1 MRPQDTISFT
11 AATGVSPD
19 RISQSDANW
28 ILYQQLSDHAKGAR
42 ASAAANIIN
51 AAVMCFVFV
60 GELNVWIMFFGFMTM
75 FALIGHRLWINAK
88 VPPVYEGGGINIQK
102 IYQHIERN
110 TWLLGGWWALAIGIP
125 LVDVTHEQQL
135 LVGIIGAGMMAAGT
149 ISFRT
154 LERPAL
160 IFVGMCALGSLVALI
175 TIGTTTSYASCI
187 LLGCY
192 SVVLFGAIK
201 RGAANF
207 IESKERERAL
217 EVSAETISLL
227 LNDYEQ
233 QGSDWLIEISD
244 LGLIK
249 NPCERLAAAS
259 GRPLETLTDLQFVEL
274 LDYGVAQIEL
284 MRLIASRQSFRD
296 HIVSLHVGQEQHWW
310 SITARPNHGTQGG
323 LRGVITD
330 ITAQRLAEEKV
341 RYMAHYDSLTGLPNR
356 FLFNESLDLALK
368 SDANG
373 AGLMYLDL
381 DHFKSINDTLGHPIG
396 DKLLNAVALRL
407 EACVRTGDL
416 IARLGGDEFAILVG
430 GDNLKAID
438 QLATRIIEAIGLP
451 FLIDGYEVSTGA
463 SIGIAYAPDHGDTP
477 EQLLKN
483 ADLALY
489 AAKAQGRGHFV
500 RFEKGM
506 GSLAET
512 RRELEL
518 DLRSALNRDEMRLH
532 YQPLI
537 NVMTGEPSG
546 YEALVRWQH
555 QLRGTVLPS
564 DFIPIAEETGMVIK
578 IGEWVIRR
586 ALQEA
591 ATWPEHLGVAV
602 NLSPAQMRSTSLVP
616 TVIHALAQSGVAAH
630 RLELEITESVLMN
643 DTEAN
648 IAILHRLSALG
659 VRIAL
664 DDFGTGFSSLN
675 YLRSFPFHKIK
686 IDRCF
691 ISEIDSREDC
701 RAIVR
706 SIVSLA
712 NNLGMTTTAEGVE
725 RQSQLDALRK
735 EGCTEVQGFL
745 FSKAVSSAELS
756 DLRPITRRRRAA

>member
-1 MRPQDTISFT
+1 MKPQDIFLS
-11 AATGVSPD
+11 AALTHASSGPAS
-19 RISQSDANW
+19 RSDADW

-42 ASAAANIIN
+42 ASVAANIVN
-51 AAVMCFVFV
+51 AAIMCFVFSSALSLPV
-60 GELNVWIMFFGFMTM
+60 IVLGFSTI
-75 FALIGHRLWINAK
+75 FALMFHRLWCNAK
-88 VPPVYEGGGINIQK
+88 VPVEFDGSSEDLLKTYKHVEW
-102 IYQHIERN
+102 N
-110 TWLLGGWWALAIGIP
+110 TWLLGTWWALSIGIP
-125 LVDVTHEQQL
+125 LVNVTQEQQL
-135 LVGIIGAGMMAAGT
+135 LVGIIGSGMMGAGT

-154 LERPAL
+154 LLRPAL
-160 IFVGMCALGSLVALI
+160 IFVGLCAIGSLFALVA
-175 TIGTTTSYASCI
+175 IGTTTSYAACF

-192 SVVLFGAIK
+192 CVVLFSAIK
-201 RGAANF
+201 RSAANF

-217 EVSAETISLL
+217 ADSAETISLL

-249 NPCERLAAAS
+249 NPCDRMAAATA
-259 GRPLETLTDLQFVEL
+259 RPHETLRDLQFFEL
-274 LDYGVAQIEL
+274 LDCGTSQIEL
-284 MRLIASRQSFRD
+284 MRLIASKQPFRD
-296 HIVSLHVGQEQHWW
+296 YIVSLHIEQEQRWW
-310 SITARPNHGTQGG
+310 SITARPNHGVQGG
-323 LRGVITD
+323 YRGVVTD

-368 SDANG
+368 ADENG

-407 EACVRTGDL
+407 EACVRNGDL

-430 GDNLKAID
+430 GENINAID

-451 FLIDGYEVSTGA
+451 FLIDGYEVMTGA

-489 AAKAQGRGHFV
+489 AAKAQGRGRYI
-500 RFEKGM
+500 RFETGM
-506 GSLAET
+506 DSLAES

-518 DLRSALNRDEMRLH
+518 DLRTALGRDEMRLH

-537 NVMTGEPSG
+537 NLTSGEPSG
-546 YEALVRWQH
+546 YEALVRWEH
-555 QLRGTVLPS
+555 HARGTVMPS

-591 ATWPEHLGVAV
+591 SKWPDHLSVAV
-602 NLSPAQMRSTSLVP
+602 NLSPAQMRSTNLLP
-616 TVIHALAQSGVAAH
+616 TIIHALAQSGVAAH

-643 DTEAN
+643 DSEAN
-648 IAILHRLSALG
+648 IAVLHKLSALG
-659 VRIAL
+659 IRIAL

-675 YLRSFPFHKIK
+675 YLRSFPFNKIK

-725 RQSQLDALRK
+725 RQSQLDTLRV

-756 DLRPITRRRRAA
+756 DLRPIISRRRAA

>member
-1 MRPQDTISFT
+1 MRPQDTS
-11 AATGVSPD
+11 ASATLTDSSPASAHKSHAD
-19 RISQSDANW
+19 W

-42 ASAAANIIN
+42 ASVAANLVNAII
-51 AAVMCFVFV
+51 MCFVF
-60 GELNVWIMFFGFMTM
+60 LDALRLPMILIGFSTIVMLM
-75 FALIGHRLWINAK
+75 GHRLWCNAK
-88 VPPVYEGGGINIQK
+88 VPSVFGGDNRDLLK
-102 IYQHIERN
+102 TYQHIECN
-110 TWLLGGWWALAIGIP
+110 TWLLGSWWALAIGVP
-125 LVDVTHEQQL
+125 MVTVSLEQQL
-135 LVGIIGAGMMAAGT
+135 LVGIIGSGMMSAGT

-160 IFVGMCALGSLVALI
+160 IFVGLCAIGSLFALLA
-175 TIGTTTSYASCI
+175 IGTTTAYAACG

-192 SVVLFGAIK
+192 CVVLFSAIK
-201 RGAANF
+201 RGVANF

-217 EVSAETISLL
+217 AESTETISLL

-233 QGSDWLIEISD
+233 QGSDWLIEIND
-244 LGLIK
+244 HGMIK
-249 NPCERLAAAS
+249 NPCDRLAVAS
-259 GRPLETLTDLQFVEL
+259 GRPIEALTDLQFVEL
-274 LDYGVAQIEL
+274 LDYGVPQIEL
-284 MRLIASRQSFRD
+284 MRLITSKQPFRD

-310 SITARPNHGTQGG
+310 SITARPNFSAQGG
-323 LRGVITD
+323 YRGVITD

-341 RYMAHYDSLTGLPNR
+341 RYMAHYDSLTGLLNR
-356 FLFNESLDLALK
+356 FLFNENLDLALK
-368 SDANG
+368 AEANG

-407 EACVRTGDL
+407 EACVRSGDL

-430 GDNLKAID
+430 GENLKAID
-438 QLATRIIEAIGLP
+438 QLANRIIEAIGLP

-463 SIGIAYAPDHGDTP
+463 SIGIAYAPDHGNTP

-506 GSLAET
+506 DSLAET

-518 DLRSALNRDEMRLH
+518 DLRNALSRDEMRLH

-546 YEALVRWQH
+546 YEALVRWEH
-555 QLRGTVLPS
+555 QVRGTVLPS

-578 IGEWVIRR
+578 IGEWVIRH

-602 NLSPAQMRSTSLVP
+602 NLSPAQMRSTNLLS
-616 TVIHALAQSGVAAH
+616 TIIHALAQSGVAAH

-643 DTEAN
+643 DSEAN
-648 IAILHRLSALG
+648 IAVLHKLSALG
-659 VRIAL
+659 IRIAL
-664 DDFGTGFSSLN
+664 DDFGTGFSTLN
-675 YLRSFPFHKIK
+675 YLRSFPFNKIK

-691 ISEIDSREDC
+691 ISEVDSREDC

-725 RQSQLDALRK
+725 RQSQLDALRD

-745 FSKAVSSAELS
+745 FSKAVPSAELS
-756 DLRPITRRRRAA
+756 DLRPIACRRRAA